1 MLTMTT
7 TPSAGGRFVL
17 SWQLPKDGAGF
28 RLSRRIHDLMD
39 DPQAMGNYMTY
50 RDAIRILGLDPGSIY
65 REGRIDLD
73 LAEWSDLGWMAAHM
87 GPPPEAVEAM
97 RAATIPENVGP
108 YSPDL
113 IGPLRELVAE
123 KKFGRARGPEF
134 EVIGTEGAQA
144 GVAFTIQ
151 TVVDPGDEV
160 IVTDPGYFHFIPSVR
175 LAGGVPIRM
184 PLGPE
189 NGYRMQPDDLRR
201 HVTER
206 TKLIVVCDP
215 LNPFGVVQTRDELI
229 GIAEV
234 ARGAGAFVLDL
245 RVDAVTVVGDVVEHV
260 PMSALYDDTDT
271 RHVVTTYGMSHGYGM
286 AAARIGF
293 LAGDPALMRACLA
306 AKIAL
311 VRLNTNLIAQ
321 YGALA
326 ALRDGDAYLRA
337 AEETA
342 RRNLQHVRETVRLTP
357 GLRIPVEPQYGFSM
371 VIDVSGA
378 GVSAQE
384 LCVALFKRR
393 VAVYPGDGLGD
404 TGATEWIR
412 INFSQ
417 PDLAAFERFREA
429 LPPSIEE
436 ARSGVYRQAVIDFF
450 TATDTDRGRMIAAK
464 LAALP

>member
-1 MLTMTT
+1 MTT
-7 TPSAGGRFVL
+7 SQGTQGRFVL
-17 SWQLPKDGAGF
+17 GWQLPKGKQGP
-28 RLSRRIHDLMD
+28 RLSRRVRDLIE

-50 RDAIRILGLDPGSIY
+50 RDAITILGLDPGTIY

-73 LAEWSDLGWMAAHM
+73 LSEWSDLGWMAAHM
-87 GPPPEAVEAM
+87 GPPPAAVEAM
-97 RAATIPENVGP
+97 RAATAPENIGP

-113 IGPLRELVAE
+113 IGPLRELVAV

-144 GVAFTIQ
+144 GVSFTVQ

-160 IVTDPGYFHFIPSVR
+160 IVTDPGYFHFIPAVR
-175 LAGGVPIRM
+175 LAGGVPVRI

-189 NGYRMQPDDLRR
+189 NGYRMQPEDLRR
-201 HVTER
+201 YLTER
-206 TKLIVVCDP
+206 TKLIVICDP
-215 LNPFGVVQTRDELI
+215 LNPFGVVQTREELI
-229 GIAEV
+229 QIAAI
-234 ARGAGAFVLDL
+234 AREAGAFVLDDITHNSH
-245 RVDAVTVVGDVVEHV
+245 RIDPEAEHV
-260 PMSALYDDTDT
+260 PLSALYEETDT
-271 RHVVTTYGMSHGYGM
+271 RHVITTFGMSHGYGM

-293 LAGDPALMRACLA
+293 LAGDPTLMRACLA

-326 ALRDGDAYLRA
+326 ALEQGDDYLRA
-337 AEETA
+337 GEVAA
-342 RRNLQHVRETVRLTP
+342 RANLEHISETVRLTP
-357 GLRIPVEPQYGFSM
+357 GFRIPVEPQYGFSM

-404 TGATEWIR
+404 VGATEFIR
-412 INFSQ
+412 VNFSQ
-417 PDLAAFERFREA
+417 PEIGAFERFRAA
-429 LPPSIEE
+429 LPGSIAE
-436 ARSGVYRQAVIDFF
+436 AKSGVYREAVIAFF
-450 TATDTDRGRMIAAK
+450 EATDTDRGRMIVDK
-464 LAALP
+464 LKALG

>member
-1 MLTMTT
+1 MTT
-7 TPSAGGRFVL
+7 SQGTPGRFVL
-17 SWQLPKDGAGF
+17 GWQLPKGGAG
-28 RLSRRIHDLMD
+28 LSRRIRDLMD

-50 RDAIRILGLDPGSIY
+50 RDAIAILGLDPASIY
-65 REGRIDLD
+65 RDGRIDLD
-73 LAEWSDLGWMAAHM
+73 LSEWSDLGWMAAHM
-87 GPPPEAVEAM
+87 GPPPAAVEAM
-97 RAATIPENVGP
+97 RAATSPENIGP

-113 IGPLRELVAE
+113 IAPLRELVAV
-123 KKFGRARGPEF
+123 KKFGRPRGPDF

-175 LAGGVPIRM
+175 LAGGVPVRI

-189 NGYRMQPDDLRR
+189 NGYRMQPDELRR

-215 LNPFGVVQTRDELI
+215 LNPFGVVQTREELV

-234 ARGAGAFVLDL
+234 AREAGAFVLDDITHNSHRL
-245 RVDAVTVVGDVVEHV
+245 DPEVEHV
-260 PMSALYDDTDT
+260 PMSALFDETDT
-271 RHVVTTYGMSHGYGM
+271 RHVVTTFGMSHGYGM

-293 LAGDPALMRACLA
+293 LAGDPSLMRACLA

-321 YGALA
+321 HGALA
-326 ALRDGDAYLRA
+326 ALEQGDPYLHE
-337 AEETA
+337 AEAIA
-342 RRNLQHVRETVRLTP
+342 RRNLEHVKETVRLTP

-404 TGATEWIR
+404 VGATEFVR
-412 INFSQ
+412 VNFSQ
-417 PDLAAFERFREA
+417 PDPRAFERFRAA
-429 LPPSIEE
+429 LPE
-436 ARSGVYRQAVIDFF
+436 AIAEAKSGAYRDAVVAFF
-450 TATDTDRGRMIAAK
+450 ERTDTDRGRAIVEK
-464 LAALP
+464 LVALPR

>member
-1 MLTMTT
+1 MTT
-7 TPSAGGRFVL
+7 TPGTSGRFVL
-17 SWQLPKDGAGF
+17 GWQLPKGGGGL
-28 RLSRRIHDLMD
+28 RLSRRVQELMD

-73 LAEWSDLGWMAAHM
+73 LSEWSDLGWMAAHM
-87 GPPPEAVEAM
+87 GPPPAAVERM
-97 RAATIPENVGP
+97 REATVPENIGP

-113 IGPLRELVAE
+113 LGPLREAVAV
-123 KKFGRARGPEF
+123 KKFGRARGLEF

-144 GVAFTIQ
+144 GVSFTVQ

-175 LAGGVPIRM
+175 LAGGVPVRM
-184 PLGPE
+184 SLGPE
-189 NGYRMQPDDLRR
+189 NGYRMQPEELRR
-201 HVTER
+201 YVTER

-215 LNPFGVVQTRDELI
+215 LNPFGVVQTREELL
-229 GIAEV
+229 GIIEV
-234 ARGAGAFVLDL
+234 AREAGAFVLDDITHNSH
-245 RVDAVTVVGDVVEHV
+245 RIDPEAEHV
-260 PMSALYDDTDT
+260 PMSALYAETDT

-286 AAARIGF
+286 AATRIGF

-311 VRLNTNLIAQ
+311 VRLNTNLIGQ

-326 ALRDGDAYLRA
+326 AIEQGDDYLHDG
-337 AEETA
+337 EVIA
-342 RRNLQHVRETVRLTP
+342 RRNLEHVRETVRLTP
-357 GLRIPVEPQYGFSM
+357 GFRIPVEPQYGFSM

-404 TGATEWIR
+404 VGAVEFIR
-412 INFSQ
+412 VNFSQ
-417 PDLAAFERFREA
+417 PEIGAFERFREA
-429 LPPSIEE
+429 LPESIAE
-436 ARSGVYRQAVIDFF
+436 AKSGVYRQAVIDFF
-450 TATDTDRGRMIAAK
+450 AATETGRGRMIVEK
-464 LAALP
+464 LQALGS